1 MSMLIYSLDT
11 PAALPIYYE
20 RDHIGILN
28 TAAAMRI
35 TTEAKSAT
43 RERILAAS
51 AKLFA
56 KNGWDGATTRDIAVA
71 SGIATG
77 TLFNYFQ
84 SKESVAAALMAEAF
98 TKAREEFETQ
108 RDDRQSLE
116 EDLFSFVYAGLKKL
130 RKFRKVLAS
139 AAETIFS
146 PLARSSRECAGD
158 AIRVQHLEQVEQLL
172 AAHRVP
178 GPLPA
183 VTMQLYWTLYLGVF
197 AYWAADDSPNQ
208 EDTLALLDHSLK
220 LFIGSLEIRSGPEG
234 ERNHERE
241 TE

>member
-1 MSMLIYSLDT
+1 MSVLIFYLDT
-11 PAALPIYYE
+11 PPVPRIYYE
-20 RDHIGILN
+20 RGHIRILN

-56 KNGWDGATTRDIAVA
+56 RNGWDGATTRDIAVA

-84 SKESVAAALMAEAF
+84 SKEAVVAALMAEAF
-98 TKAREEFETQ
+98 AKAREEYQ
-108 RDDRQSLE
+108 AQSGDRQSLE
-116 EDLFSFVYAGLKKL
+116 EDLFSLVYTGLKKL

-146 PLARSSRECAGD
+146 PLTRSSRECAGD
-158 AIRVQHLEQVEQLL
+158 SIRVQHLAQVAQIL
-172 AAHRVP
+172 AA
-178 GPLPA
+178 
-183 VTMQLYWTLYLGVF
+183 
-197 AYWAADDSPNQ
+197 
-208 EDTLALLDHSLK
+208 
-220 LFIGSLEIRSGPEG
+220 
-234 ERNHERE
+234 
-241 TE
+241 

>member
-1 MSMLIYSLDT
+1 MSMLIFSIDT
-11 PAALPIYYE
+11 PPPLRIYYE

-43 RERILAAS
+43 RDRILAAS

-56 KNGWDGATTRDIAVA
+56 RNGWDGATTRDIAVA

-84 SKESVAAALMAEAF
+84 SKEAVVAALMAEAF
-98 TKAREEFETQ
+98 TKARDEFEAR
-108 RDDRQSLE
+108 RDERQSLE

-158 AIRVQHLEQVEQLL
+158 SIRVQHLEQVEQIL

-220 LFIGSLEIRSGPEG
+220 LFIGSLEG

>member
-1 MSMLIYSLDT
+1 MSVVIF
-11 PAALPIYYE
+11 PI
-20 RDHIGILN
+20 

-35 TTEAKSAT
+35 STEAKSAT

-56 KNGWDGATTRDIAVA
+56 RNGWDGATTRDIAVA

-84 SKESVAAALMAEAF
+84 SKEAVVAALMAEAF
-98 TKAREEFETQ
+98 TKAREEFEAQ
-108 RDDRQSLE
+108 RDHRQSLE

-158 AIRVQHLEQVEQLL
+158 SIRVQHLEQVEQIL

-197 AYWAADDSPNQ
+197 AYWAADESPNQ

-220 LFIGSLEIRSGPEG
+220 LFSRSLETEG

>member
-1 MSMLIYSLDT
+1 
-11 PAALPIYYE
+11 
-20 RDHIGILN
+20 
-28 TAAAMRI
+28 MRI

-56 KNGWDGATTRDIAVA
+56 RNGWDGATTREIAVA

-84 SKESVAAALMAEAF
+84 SKEAVVAALMAEAF
-98 TKAREEFETQ
+98 TKARDELEAQ
-108 RDDRQSLE
+108 HDDRQSLE

-130 RKFRKVLAS
+130 RKFRKVLAA

-158 AIRVQHLEQVEQLL
+158 SIRVQHLEQVEQIL

-183 VTMQLYWTLYLGVF
+183 ITMQLYWTLYLGVF
-197 AYWAADDSPNQ
+197 AYWAADNSPNQ

-220 LFIGSLEIRSGPEG
+220 LFIGSLGAHKNRAGTEG
-234 ERNHERE
+234 EGNHERE

>member
-1 MSMLIYSLDT
+1 MP
-11 PAALPIYYE
+11 PALRIYYE
-20 RDHIGILN
+20 RVHFKIPDA
-28 TAAAMRI
+28 AAAMRI

-43 RERILAAS
+43 RERILAAA

-56 KNGWDGATTRDIAVA
+56 RNGWDGATTRDIAVA
-71 SGIATG
+71 AEIATG

-84 SKESVAAALMAEAF
+84 SKEAVVAALMAEAF
-98 TKAREEFETQ
+98 STARDEFEAQ
-108 RDDRQSLE
+108 RDDTQSLE
-116 EDLFSFVYAGLKKL
+116 EDLFSLVYAGLKKL
-130 RKFRKVLAS
+130 RKFRKVMAS

-158 AIRVQHLEQVEQLL
+158 SIRVQHLEQVEQIL

-220 LFIGSLEIRSGPEG
+220 LFIASLGTHKNLVETEREG
-234 ERNHERE
+234 NHERE
-241 TE
+241 TV